1 MKRIGALAI
10 SAAFWPWYG
19 RHRIQQFVYRNANV
33 FLFIFGW
40 ALLHFGV
47 SDLLLAQTSETP
59 PTDAVTFD
67 TTEIDRATC
76 SLYALLEGPYGAL
89 LTAVAGF
96 SALVAAVMGSYQ
108 SAYTFLTVGIGCF
121 TARSVNSMYFGAVE
135 CDAELGDAI
144 DAYYATDYDGKYIVQ
159 Q

>member
-1 MKRIGALAI
+1 GTEYKEDITMKRIGALAI

-19 RHRIQQFVYRNANV
+19 RHKLQQFVYRNDNV
-33 FLFIFGW
+33 LLFLFGW
-40 ALLHFGV
+40 GLLHFGIA
-47 SDLLLAQTSETP
+47 DLLMAQPTE
-59 PTDAVTFD
+59 PTDSVEFD

-96 SALVAAVMGSYQ
+96 SALVSAVMGSYQ

-121 TARSVNSMYFGAVE
+121 TARSVN
-135 CDAELGDAI
+135 
-144 DAYYATDYDGKYIVQ
+144 
-159 Q
+159 

>member
-19 RHRIQQFVYRNANV
+19 RHRIQHFVYRNANV
-33 FLFIFGW
+33 FLFLFGW
-40 ALLHFGV
+40 GLLHFGLA
-47 SDLLLAQTSETP
+47 DLLMAQTSSTAE
-59 PTDAVTFD
+59 DAIKFD

-108 SAYTFLTVGIGCF
+108 SAYAFLTVGIGCF

-144 DAYYATDYDGKYIVQ
+144 DVFYSSEGGGAGIIDR
-159 Q
+159 